1 MQVLLRH
8 NILLV
13 NGALDADDTLADI
26 RKNMILH
33 RRHTASGIIVYLK
46 WDHCIL
52 GIIVYLYNRLSW
64 YASTSVYGNERPLRL
79 GYLVVTYIQP
89 NVRPSG
95 KGM

>member
-33 RRHTASGIIVYLK
+33 RRHTASGIIVYLY
-46 WDHCIL
+46 I
-52 GIIVYLYNRLSW
+52 RLSW
-64 YASTSVYGNERPLRL
+64 YAITSVYGNERPMRL